1 MRSCLLDHK
10 NSFLICSL
18 LNNKIFILKDKTSF
32 KYLIKENINFS
43 FIKYLNCNKYSVKLS
58 SYSNYKNRLYNLQA
72 LFNLFYTMYKINKKE
87 HVFFKGFFL
96 LIDLVGLGFRIAKI
110 TDRIYF
116 FELGWATGVYLFVPL
131 GLNLTVSL
139 KKRKLLIYGYNY
151 EQIYNLLSSFLLL
164 RKMSPYRVGG
174 FMPQK
179 LIIRLRTGK
188 QR

>member
-1 MRSCLLDHK
+1 MRYCSIDTK
-10 NSFLICSL
+10 NSFLTCSL
-18 LNNKIFILKDKTSF
+18 ISNQVFIFKDKVSF
-32 KYLIKENINFS
+32 KFLMKENVNFS
-43 FIKYLNCNKYSVKLS
+43 FIKNLHCNKYSFKLS
-58 SYSNYKNRLYNLQA
+58 NYSCSKNRLYNLLT
-72 LFNLFYTMYKINKKE
+72 LFNLFYTAFKINKTE
-87 HVFFKGFFL
+87 HVLFKGFFL

-110 TDRIYF
+110 TDRIFF
-116 FELGWATGVYLFVPL
+116 FELGWATGVYLFVMK
-131 GLNLTVSL
+131 GINLTVSL
-139 KKRKLLIYGYNY
+139 KKRKLLIYGCSY